1 MLQLPAWH
9 KPVYFT
15 AVFLMFTNSAINPIL
30 YGGLNEN
37 FRHGARDLFNCLLCR
52 KGARSNLTM
61 STHLSLSRPRVSL
74 VEDEGRKVKDK
85 EANASLRQLAVSAAY
100 INTTLATTKGAREE
114 PKDSVVTF
122 GSNHV
127 PSCQDDGGPSLIPQ
141 HDRREQDELNKS
153 LSMELEAT
161 LERDVPT
168 SVNSEEAESLNTM
181 ASKQS
186 HSNGHV
192 AC

>member
-1 MLQLPAWH
+1 
-9 KPVYFT
+9 
-15 AVFLMFTNSAINPIL
+15 MFTNSAINPIL
-30 YGGLNEN
+30 YGGFNEN

-85 EANASLRQLAVSAAY
+85 EASASLRQLAVSAAY

-122 GSNHV
+122 GSN
-127 PSCQDDGGPSLIPQ
+127 CQDDDGPSLIPQ
-141 HDRREQDELNKS
+141 RDRREQDELNKS

-168 SVNSEEAESLNTM
+168 SVNSEEAGSLNTM
-181 ASKQS
+181 SSKQP